1 MLNRTFV
8 SNNIL
13 FLSIFLFVILFVI
26 IQIIKPSLLYHKD
39 GSLKKFGIG
48 FKKKTIIPMWLITI
62 VLAILS
68 YLCVLYYLV
77 IPRIKLRY

>member
-13 FLSIFLFVILFVI
+13 FFSIILFVILFITV
-26 IQIIKPSLLYHKD
+26 QVLKPSLLYHKD

-48 FKKKTIIPMWLITI
+48 FKNKTIIPMWLITI

-68 YLCVLYYLV
+68 YTGVLYYLV
-77 IPRIKLRY
+77 IPRIKYSY

>member
-13 FLSIFLFVILFVI
+13 FFSIILFVILFII
-26 IQIIKPSLLYHKD
+26 IQVLKPSLLYHKD

-48 FKKKTIIPMWLITI
+48 FKNKTIIPMWLITI

-68 YLCVLYYLV
+68 YTGVLYYLV
-77 IPRIKLRY
+77 IPRIKYSY

>member
-13 FLSIFLFVILFVI
+13 FFSIILFVILFI
-26 IQIIKPSLLYHKD
+26 TIQVLKPSLLYHKD

-48 FKKKTIIPMWLITI
+48 FKNKTIIPMWLITI

-68 YLCVLYYLV
+68 YTGVLYYLV
-77 IPRIKLRY
+77 IPRIKYSY